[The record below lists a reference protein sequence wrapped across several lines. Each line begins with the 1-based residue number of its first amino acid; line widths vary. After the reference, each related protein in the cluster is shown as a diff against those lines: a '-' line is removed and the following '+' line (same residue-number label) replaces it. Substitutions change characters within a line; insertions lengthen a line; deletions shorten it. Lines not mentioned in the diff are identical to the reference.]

1 MEGGDVRHSQDTS
14 LECYEYR
21 YTEFQFVVYKHFP
34 SLQGA
39 RKTITGR
46 HTFLSNK
53 ISILWSYPIS
63 GGQIEGALPITQ
75 HNTAHSTQVGKSG
88 VGYFRAHSHL
98 LMNSMSR
105 LTGSREGSWLELH

>member
-1 MEGGDVRHSQDTS
+1 MEGGDVRHSQDTK

-34 SLQGA
+34 TLQGA

-53 ISILWSYPIS
+53 ISILCSYPTS

-88 VGYFRAHSHL
+88 VDYFRAHSHL